1 MAERILVV
9 DDEDIIRESL
19 SFVLKKEGFYVQE
32 AENGRAAYNWLL
44 EESFDLV
51 LTDLE
56 MPEMKGIQLLEEIKK
71 LNIQTSVI
79 IITAFGS
86 LDTAISALRNGA
98 SDYLLKPVEFDEL
111 LIKIRRLFEVR
122 NLILENRLLRKEIQ
136 RNFDFENIVGKSP
149 AIRKIFDMIQTVA
162 DTDTT
167 VLVTGKS
174 GTGKELVARAL
185 HYNSKRKNKPL
196 ISVNCGTITE
206 NLIES
211 ELFGHKRGAF
221 TGAISDKEGLIK
233 AADGGTLFLDE
244 ISELPLQLQVK
255 LLRVLQEKEYTPV
268 GSTASINVNV
278 RFIASTNRDLKEDVA
293 NGRFREDLYYR
304 LNIVEIRLPSLKER
318 EEDIPLLA
326 DHFLNKYR
334 KELNKNIK
342 GIDSEAMRSLMNYE
356 WKGEIRELENTL
368 ERAAIFCK
376 TEFILLNDLP
386 QNFNSKG
393 PIIDFSKV
401 GSLEEYVKK
410 IEKDYIFKALENN
423 HFDKEKTA
431 EVLQVGLSTLY
442 RKLKELDIKA

>member
-32 AENGRAAYNWLL
+32 AENGRTAYNWLL

-71 LNIQTSVI
+71 LDIQTSVI

-86 LDTAISALRNGA
+86 LDTAITALRNGA

-111 LIKIRRLFEVR
+111 LIKIRRLFEVK

-342 GIDSEAMRSLMNYE
+342 GIDSDAMRSLMNYE

-393 PIIDFSKV
+393 PVIDFSKV

-431 EVLQVGLSTLY
+431 EILQVGLSTLY